1 MGILLVSFLLAVVFF
16 VWGRVIKVS
25 SCDINV
31 PETISVMLAVV
42 FVGAVI
48 VISVGRMDARTSLVK
63 IEQTRQTIETARC
76 GDVSDIELAALQHEV
91 VECNEWL
98 AEARYWQKNWW
109 IGWFYLPDVQDVE
122 YLR

>member
-25 SCDINV
+25 SFDINV

>member
-48 VISVGRMDARTSLVK
+48 VILFGRMDARTSLVK